1 MTIPV
6 PKEQI
11 EEEER
16 ARRFSSRG
24 HWELS
29 TAVTTNHLLS
39 VIALANTLMS
49 MNSATFVP
57 EQEKRRK
64 LHRWESSSSL
74 PAQALCR
81 FRRSLLRSLLR
92 SPTFALGAEAGA
104 RSFSPHG
111 SYNGV

>member
-64 LHRWESSSSL
+64 LHRWESGSSV

-81 FRRSLLRSLLR
+81 FRRSRLR
-92 SPTFALGAEAGA
+92 SPTFALGAGAGA